1 MPKTAPAWSG
11 LLVYLWNRCARLE
24 RGTLGLGMA
33 GKDKDENKI
42 RNVGPKSAAWL
53 RQVGVR
59 TQDDLVKL
67 GPVEAFMKV
76 KRAGFRPS
84 LNLLYALAGAIEDC
98 HWADL
103 PDERKA
109 ALVAAAGSAEAANP
123 IKTRWQKQVERSERG
138 GDPKP
143 ESHDEATEPVGG
155 GFLDDPDAGHE
166 TPQEE

>member
-1 MPKTAPAWSG
+1 
-11 LLVYLWNRCARLE
+11 
-24 RGTLGLGMA
+24 MA
-33 GKDKDENKI
+33 AEKI

-59 TQDDLVKL
+59 TQDDLIRL

-84 LNLLYALAGAIEDC
+84 LNLLYALAGAIENC

-103 PDERKA
+103 PDERKT
-109 ALVAAAGSAEAANP
+109 ALVLAAESAEAANP
-123 IKTRWQKQVERSERG
+123 IKTRWQKQSERSERG
-138 GDPKP
+138 GPSAP
-143 ESHDEATEPVGG
+143 PSTEEEAEPAGG

-166 TPQEE
+166 SSHED

>member
-1 MPKTAPAWSG
+1 
-11 LLVYLWNRCARLE
+11 
-24 RGTLGLGMA
+24 MA
-33 GKDKDENKI
+33 GKDDTNKI

-59 TQDDLVKL
+59 TQDDLNRL

-84 LNLLYALAGAIEDC
+84 LNLLYSLAGAIENC

-103 PDERKA
+103 PDERKKE
-109 ALVAAAGSAEAANP
+109 LVAAAESDQAANP

-138 GDPKP
+138 AESSSESRESDDQGVGAEGD
-143 ESHDEATEPVGG
+143 
-155 GFLDDPDAGHE
+155 GFLDDPEGGNE
-166 TPQEE
+166 SVREE

>member
-1 MPKTAPAWSG
+1 
-11 LLVYLWNRCARLE
+11 
-24 RGTLGLGMA
+24 MA
-33 GKDKDENKI
+33 GKDDSNKI

-59 TQDDLVKL
+59 TQDDLEKL

-84 LNLLYALAGAIEDC
+84 LNLLYALAGAIENC

-103 PDERKA
+103 PNEQKA
-109 ALVAAAGSAEAANP
+109 SLVAAAGSAEAANP

-138 GDPKP
+138 GEPKRESTDEP
-143 ESHDEATEPVGG
+143 EAVGGG

-166 TPQEE
+166 TQQED

>member
-1 MPKTAPAWSG
+1 
-11 LLVYLWNRCARLE
+11 
-24 RGTLGLGMA
+24 MA
-33 GKDKDENKI
+33 AKDDSNKI

-59 TQDDLVKL
+59 TQEDLLKL
-67 GPVEAFMKV
+67 GPVDAFMKV

-84 LNLLYALAGAIEDC
+84 LNLLYSLAGAIENC

-109 ALVAAAGSAEAANP
+109 ELVAAAASAETANP

-138 GDPKP
+138 GEPNR
-143 ESHDEATEPVGG
+143 EASDDAEPAGD
-155 GFLDDPDAGHE
+155 GFLEDPDAGSEASHE
-166 TPQEE
+166 K

>member
-1 MPKTAPAWSG
+1 M
-11 LLVYLWNRCARLE
+11 E
-24 RGTLGLGMA
+24 
-33 GKDKDENKI
+33 KDKI

-59 TQDDLVKL
+59 TQEDLVRL

-84 LNLLYALAGAIEDC
+84 LNLLYALAGAIADC

-103 PDERKA
+103 PDEQKA
-109 ALVAAAGSAEAANP
+109 ELVRAAESAEQANP

-138 GDPKP
+138 GGSS
-143 ESHDEATEPVGG
+143 ESRDEESESSGG
-155 GFLDDPDAGHE
+155 GDGFLDDPDGGAASESHE
-166 TPQEE
+166 

>member
-1 MPKTAPAWSG
+1 M
-11 LLVYLWNRCARLE
+11 E
-24 RGTLGLGMA
+24 
-33 GKDKDENKI
+33 KDKI

-59 TQDDLVKL
+59 THDDLVKL

-98 HWADL
+98 HWTDL
-103 PDERKA
+103 PDGRKA
-109 ALVAAAGSAEAANP
+109 ALVEAAGSAESANP

-138 GDPKP
+138 GAPT
-143 ESHDEATEPVGG
+143 ESQREEESSSGG
-155 GFLDDPDAGHE
+155 GSDGFLDDPDGGTEPAESHD
-166 TPQEE
+166 

>member
-1 MPKTAPAWSG
+1 
-11 LLVYLWNRCARLE
+11 
-24 RGTLGLGMA
+24 MA
-33 GKDKDENKI
+33 GKDDTNKI

-59 TQDDLVKL
+59 TQDDLNRL

-84 LNLLYALAGAIEDC
+84 LNLLYSLAGAIENC

-103 PDERKA
+103 PDERKKE
-109 ALVAAAGSAEAANP
+109 LVAAAESDQAANP

-138 GDPKP
+138 S
-143 ESHDEATEPVGG
+143 ESSSELRESDDQGAGAEGG
-155 GFLDDPDAGHE
+155 GFLDDPEGG
-166 TPQEE
+166 QESVREE